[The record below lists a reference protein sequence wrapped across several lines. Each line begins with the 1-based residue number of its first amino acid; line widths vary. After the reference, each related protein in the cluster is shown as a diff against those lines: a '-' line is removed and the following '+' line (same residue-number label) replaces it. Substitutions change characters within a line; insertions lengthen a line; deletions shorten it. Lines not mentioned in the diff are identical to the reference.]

1 MPLSPRSLQRNQS
14 LQEQTYQALR
24 AAILSG
30 ELTPG
35 QRLVET
41 HLAKKLQ
48 VSRTPIRE
56 AIRQLQ
62 REELVIAES
71 NNVLRVATI
80 SMTDAIQLYDC
91 RLALEQLSVAA
102 ACENATEAQ
111 LQNLNLMVM
120 QAEKLVNSKPSQLTN
135 FQLLDLDYRF
145 HRLLAES
152 SGNLWLRSFLDQ
164 VFDKMML
171 LRIKTIQNNRDVL
184 EIRTEHRQIYEAV
197 EARNP
202 DAAIQAMKDHL
213 VASKERVVCEMQ
225 NLQQNS
231 GIVQEG

>member
-24 AAILSG
+24 TAILSG
-30 ELTPG
+30 ELTSG

-62 REELVIAES
+62 NEELVTLDNDNI
-71 NNVLRVATI
+71 LRVAQF
-80 SMTDAIQLYDC
+80 SPEDAAQLYDC
-91 RLALEQLSVAA
+91 RLALEQLAVTQ
-102 ACENATEAQ
+102 ACQKATDTQ
-111 LQNLNLMVM
+111 LKALKRMVI
-120 QAEKLVNSKPSQLTN
+120 QAEKFSQSKPSQLTN

-152 SGNLWLRSFLDQ
+152 SGNLWLRSLLDR

-171 LRIKTIQNNRDVL
+171 IRIQTVQSNPDVL
-184 EIRTEHRQIYEAV
+184 EIRAEHQRIYETVIQRSPETAV
-197 EARNP
+197 Q
-202 DAAIQAMKDHL
+202 AIQDHL
-213 VASKERVVCEMQ
+213 LAAKARVIQEMENIQ
-225 NLQQNS
+225 PENCS
-231 GIVQEG
+231 